1 MDTLW
6 EAFHGREA
14 DFWSARNRLVLPV
27 LVFDQFEEIFTLGR
41 EHRERS
47 QERRE
52 LLVQIADL
60 IEGRPPA
67 DLRRRIGESP
77 IQAMQFDFDRHKYKV
92 VISLREDYL
101 ADLDGLRK
109 LIPSLAGDRLRIRPL
124 TGQQALT
131 IVAEPGRKI
140 LDRETAEAVVR
151 FAAGLKRRPDEE
163 LGVGAAEA
171 DGAADVPPLEQLRL
185 DPSLLSLFCRE
196 LNERRRAEPISVE
209 LIQATG
215 TRDPLRLL

>member
-1 MDTLW
+1 M
-6 EAFHGREA
+6 
-14 DFWSARNRLVLPV
+14 
-27 LVFDQFEEIFTLGR
+27 
-41 EHRERS
+41 
-47 QERRE
+47 
-52 LLVQIADL
+52 
-60 IEGRPPA
+60 
-67 DLRRRIGESP
+67 
-77 IQAMQFDFDRHKYKV
+77 
-92 VISLREDYL
+92 
-101 ADLDGLRK
+101 
-109 LIPSLAGDRLRIRPL
+109 
-124 TGQQALT
+124 
-131 IVAEPGRKI
+131 AEPGRKI

-215 TRDPLRLL
+215 TRILSDFYEASLRDQTPACRTFIEDSLLTTSGHRDSVAFERAVELLGGEKSIGTLVTRRLLRLEERGGERRVELTHDVLADVVRASR